1 MYDVLCLE
9 ELQLVVKKVSI
20 KTGDTVYVTAGKDK
34 SKTGK
39 VLRVLS
45 EKGKVVVEKVN
56 VVKRHSKPTQK
67 SPTGGIHDK
76 ELPID
81 ISNVMLY
88 DSSVNSPTR
97 VRFEVAEDGN
107 KVRVSKKSGEKI

>member
-1 MYDVLCLE
+1 MKKISIRSGDV
-9 ELQLVVKKVSI
+9 
-20 KTGDTVYVTAGKDK
+20 VYVTTGKDK
-34 SKTGK
+34 GKTGK

-67 SPTGGIHDK
+67 NPTGGIHDK
-76 ELPID
+76 ELPVD

-88 DSSVNSPTR
+88 DTSTSSPTR
-97 VRFEVAEDGN
+97 VRFEAGKDGK
-107 KVRVSKKSGEKI
+107 KVRVSQKSGETI